1 MTGLRFADDGWPG
14 GTGTSDSIA
23 HFDRIRL
30 ERRMRRNTGLRRLRV
45 WLAAFVT
52 DSDLPAPYDRIR
64 LQQPTRRRAGQRRL
78 RTRLAALAAAATVL
92 LLALAVRADE
102 AADFKIWLTGVREE
116 AVAAGIAAATID
128 DAFAMVYVNSR
139 VIELDRKQ
147 PEGTITF
154 ADYLARVVT
163 PERVAAGRARMAEL
177 KPLLAE
183 IEKRYGVEPQFVV
196 ALWAVESNYGEQIG
210 GYPVVTALA
219 TLAFEGRR
227 AEFFRGELID
237 ALHILDEG
245 QITPGNMLGSWAGA
259 MGQCQFM
266 PSSYRRFA
274 VDEDSDGRRNIWD
287 STADVLGSIANY
299 LARQN
304 WRPRESWGRAVRL
317 PAGFDTGLVTLDLEK
332 PIAEWEKL
340 GLRRADG
347 GELPGKHLMASL
359 VQPDGPGGPSFLV
372 YPNYKVIMQW
382 NRSTYFAT
390 AVGQLADLLDQG

>member
-1 MTGLRFADDGWPG
+1 MSGLRFAEGGWPG
-14 GTGTSDSIA
+14 GGGGIA
-23 HFDRIRL
+23 PTAHYERIRL
-30 ERRMRRNTGLRRLRV
+30 ERRMRRNTGIRRLRA
-45 WLAAFVT
+45 WLAAFVM
-52 DSDLPAPYDRIR
+52 DGDLPAPYDRIR
-64 LQQPTRRRAGQRRL
+64 LQQPTRRRSGTRRL
-78 RTRLAALAAAATVL
+78 RVRLAALAAAGTVL
-92 LLALAVRADE
+92 LLALAVRADQ
-102 AADFKIWLTGVREE
+102 AADFKVWLAGVREE

-128 DAFAMVYVNSR
+128 EAFAMVYVNSR

-163 PERVAAGRARMAEL
+163 PERVAAGRARLAEL

-183 IEKRYGVEPQFVV
+183 IEKRYGVEPRFVV
-196 ALWAVESNYGEQIG
+196 ALWAAESNYGEQIG

-259 MGQCQFM
+259 MGQSQFM

-274 VDEDSDGRRNIWD
+274 VDEDGDGRRNIWD

-299 LARQN
+299 LAKQN
-304 WRPRESWGRAVRL
+304 WRPGESWGRAVRL
-317 PAGFDTGLVTLDLEK
+317 PAGFDTGLATLDLEK
-332 PIAEWEKL
+332 SIADWEAL
-340 GLRRADG
+340 GVRRADG

-359 VQPDGPGGPSFLV
+359 VQPDGPTGPSFLV

-390 AVGQLADLLDQG
+390 AVGQLADLLAQE

>member
-1 MTGLRFADDGWPG
+1 M
-14 GTGTSDSIA
+14 A

-30 ERRMRRNTGLRRLRV
+30 ERQPRRRGARLR
-45 WLAAFVT
+45 A
-52 DSDLPAPYDRIR
+52 
-64 LQQPTRRRAGQRRL
+64 
-78 RTRLAALAAAATVL
+78 RLAALVAAGTVL
-92 LLALAVRADE
+92 LLALAARADE
-102 AADFKIWLTGVREE
+102 SADFKVWL
-116 AVAAGIAAATID
+116 AGLRQDAIADGISAATVD
-128 DAFAMVYVNSR
+128 EALGMVYVNSR

-154 ADYLARVVT
+154 ADYLARVIT
-163 PERVAAGRARMAEL
+163 PERVANGRARLAEL
-177 KPLLAE
+177 KPVLEEVAA
-183 IEKRYGVEPQFVV
+183 RYGVEPRFVV

-210 GYPVVTALA
+210 SYPVVTALA

-227 AEFFRGELID
+227 AEFFRGELIE

-245 QITPGNMLGSWAGA
+245 QISPGNMLGSWAGA

-274 VDEDSDGRRNIWD
+274 VDEDGDGKRNIWD

-299 LARQN
+299 LAKQN

-332 PIAEWEKL
+332 SIAAWEAL
-340 GLRRADG
+340 GVRRADG
-347 GELPGKHLMASL
+347 GELPGASFMASL
-359 VQPDGPGGPSFLV
+359 VQPDGPTGPSFLV
-372 YPNYKVIMQW
+372 YPNYKVIMKW

-390 AVGQLADLLDQG
+390 AVGQLADLFAPE